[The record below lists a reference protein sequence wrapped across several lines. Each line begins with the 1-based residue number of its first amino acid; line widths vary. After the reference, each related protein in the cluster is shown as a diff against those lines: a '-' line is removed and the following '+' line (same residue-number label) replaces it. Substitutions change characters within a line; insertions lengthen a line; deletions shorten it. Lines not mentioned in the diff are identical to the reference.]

1 MEAGTLDFELEPVS
15 LPELVD
21 EVLEG
26 FEPEAAAG
34 GVRLQAAVGTGGAL
48 VLAGRDQL
56 NRALAN
62 LVHNGIRHTPPGGRM
77 LVTIGQPADGGTV
90 TLRVREGCGGI
101 AEPDLPRV
109 LDRLWRGDP
118 ARSSR
123 GAGPGLAIAD
133 AVFRRRA

>member
-1 MEAGTLDFELEPVS
+1 VEAGTLDFELEPVS

-56 NRALAN
+56 NRSS
-62 LVHNGIRHTPPGGRM
+62 GG
-77 LVTIGQPADGGTV
+77 G
-90 TLRVREGCGGI
+90 
-101 AEPDLPRV
+101 PDQ
-109 LDRLWRGDP
+109 
-118 ARSSR
+118 A
-123 GAGPGLAIAD
+123 
-133 AVFRRRA
+133 